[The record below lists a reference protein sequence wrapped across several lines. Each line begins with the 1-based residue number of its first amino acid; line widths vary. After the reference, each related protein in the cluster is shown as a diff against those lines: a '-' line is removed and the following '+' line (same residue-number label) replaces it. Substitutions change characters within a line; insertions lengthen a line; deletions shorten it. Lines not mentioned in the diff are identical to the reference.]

1 MTCGILVLLIAAIAA
16 STNGYS
22 SNDYYPD
29 GKDSYSYTPKV
40 VKSTTYSSSSSYH
53 TGYAGHKLI
62 TGHAY
67 RFKVGR
73 IFNRFHRLGVEL
85 IGRGIKYNGF
95 YYGRLCSATKL
106 YGALNSCYETYGN
119 IRDCFPGL
127 IKQGLIGRRHIYH
140 KYGHGFGLGVTFVK
154 RGIVYGRSFYK
165 FGCRRPKFI
174 RYMTSCYNKFHHAST
189 CVSVLRKRHLI
200 RTPHAY
206 HGHIHLAGYT
216 RFRRFKIRHGR
227 FRYGGRY
234 YKLSCSSRRFYSYW
248 NRCYGRYHS
257 VGRCFGYLRRKHLFS
272 YYNAGYSSVVTNAYG
287 PGYSSRIKFDY
298 GYYRSHHG
306 FSIRNNRFTYGGIGY
321 KLMCARSRFYRL
333 WGQCYNR
340 YHSVG
345 SCFGRLKR
353 QHLFYRYGGAGYS
366 SVATNAYGPG
376 YSSAI
381 TFDYGYYKSHHGFS
395 IRNNRFTYGGIGYK
409 LMCARSRFYRL
420 WGECYNRYHSVG
432 SCFGRLRRQHL
443 FYRYDGA
450 GYSSVATNAY
460 GPYYSSGITFDY
472 GYYKS
477 HHGFSIRNNR
487 FTYGGIAGYSSVAT
501 NAYGPD
507 YSSGITFDYG
517 YYKSHHGFSIRNNRF
532 TYGGIGYKLMCA
544 RSRFYRLWGECY
556 NRYHSVGSCFG
567 RLRRQHLF
575 YRYGGAGYSS
585 VATNAYGPGYSSGIT
600 FDYGYY
606 KSHHGFS
613 IRNNRFT
620 YGGIGYKLM
629 CARSRF
635 YRLWGQCYNR
645 YHSVGSCF
653 GRLRRQHLFYR
664 YGGAGYS
671 SVATNAY
678 GPGYSSGITFDYGYY
693 KSHHGFSIRNNRF
706 TYGGIGYKLMCARS
720 RFYRLWGECY
730 NRYHSVGNCFGRL
743 RRQHL
748 FYRYDGAGYS
758 SVAHNAY
765 GPDYSSG
772 ITFDYGYYRSHH
784 GFSIRNNRF
793 TYGGIGYK
801 LMCAR
806 SRFYRLWGQCYNRY
820 HSVGSCF
827 GRLRRQHL
835 FYRYGGEDYSH
846 VGVDAY
852 GPGYSSGPVFD
863 HSYYSSHHGFRIRH
877 HRFSYNGIA
886 YKLKCSRRRFY
897 RLWGQCYHR
906 YHSVGTCF
914 GRLRSHHLF
923 YRYLGD
929 HQAILNKHLYL
940 HKKIADNHV
949 RRVHNVAKSH
959 VARISHVSNKHVR
972 NIQYQANKHVSRI
985 ANEARSHMN
994 RFKQLVDYH
1003 LRRLH
1008 KHTKYHLSAAEH
1020 QHKKHLN
1027 ERQYQNNKHEL
1038 NVRRLH
1044 KKHEYNLKKHGY
1056 GYGFSNGGKGHA
1068 YTFKVGRIFN
1078 RFHRL
1083 GVELIGRGIKY
1094 NGFYYGRLCSAT
1106 QLYSAL
1112 NSCYKDYGDISNCF
1126 PGLIKQGLIGRRHI
1140 YHKYGHGFGL
1150 GVTFVKRG
1158 IVYGRSFYKYG
1169 CRRSKFIRYMTSC
1182 YNKFHHASTC
1192 VSVLRK
1198 RHLIATPHSYH
1209 GHMHLAGYTRFRR
1222 FTIHGGR
1229 FRYGGRYY
1237 KLSCSKK
1244 RFYSYWNRCYG
1255 RYHSVGRCFGYLRRK
1270 HLFSYYNGY
1279 DGEDGYVAAVKEKV
1293 Y

>member
-1 MTCGILVLLIAAIAA
+1 MACGILVLLIAAIAA

-22 SNDYYPD
+22 SNGYYPD

-40 VKSTTYSSSSSYH
+40 VKSTAYASSSSYH
-53 TGYAGHKLI
+53 AGYAGHKLI

-95 YYGRLCSATKL
+95 YYGRLCSATQL
-106 YGALNSCYETYGN
+106 YGALNSCYESYGN

-200 RTPHAY
+200 RTPHSY

-234 YKLSCSSRRFYSYW
+234 YKLSCNKRRFYSYW

-272 YYNAGYSSVVTNAYG
+272 YYNAGYSSVATNAYG
-287 PGYSSRIKFDY
+287 AGYSSGITFDY

-345 SCFGRLKR
+345 SCFGRLRR
-353 QHLFYRYGGAGYS
+353 QHLFYKYGGAGYS
-366 SVATNAYGPG
+366 SVAINAYGPG
-376 YSSAI
+376 
-381 TFDYGYYKSHHGFS
+381 
-395 IRNNRFTYGGIGYK
+395 
-409 LMCARSRFYRL
+409 
-420 WGECYNRYHSVG
+420 
-432 SCFGRLRRQHL
+432 
-443 FYRYDGA
+443 
-450 GYSSVATNAY
+450 
-460 GPYYSSGITFDY
+460 
-472 GYYKS
+472 
-477 HHGFSIRNNR
+477 
-487 FTYGGIAGYSSVAT
+487 
-501 NAYGPD
+501 
-507 YSSGITFDYG
+507 
-517 YYKSHHGFSIRNNRF
+517 
-532 TYGGIGYKLMCA
+532 
-544 RSRFYRLWGECY
+544 
-556 NRYHSVGSCFG
+556 
-567 RLRRQHLF
+567 
-575 YRYGGAGYSS
+575 
-585 VATNAYGPGYSSGIT
+585 
-600 FDYGYY
+600 
-606 KSHHGFS
+606 
-613 IRNNRFT
+613 
-620 YGGIGYKLM
+620 
-629 CARSRF
+629 
-635 YRLWGQCYNR
+635 
-645 YHSVGSCF
+645 
-653 GRLRRQHLFYR
+653 
-664 YGGAGYS
+664 
-671 SVATNAY
+671 
-678 GPGYSSGITFDYGYY
+678 
-693 KSHHGFSIRNNRF
+693 
-706 TYGGIGYKLMCARS
+706 
-720 RFYRLWGECY
+720 
-730 NRYHSVGNCFGRL
+730 
-743 RRQHL
+743 
-748 FYRYDGAGYS
+748 
-758 SVAHNAY
+758 
-765 GPDYSSG
+765 YSSG

-835 FYRYGGEDYSH
+835 FYRYDGDDYFQVGGNAYGVDYS
-846 VGVDAY
+846 
-852 GPGYSSGPVFD
+852 PEPIFD
-863 HSYYSSHHGFRIRH
+863 RSYYSSHHGFRIRH
-877 HRFSYNGIA
+877 QRFSYNGIA
-886 YKLKCSRRRFY
+886 YRLKCSRSRFY

-949 RRVHNVAKSH
+949 RRIHNVAKSH
-959 VARISHVSNKHVR
+959 VAKISHVSNKHVR
-972 NIQYQANKHVSRI
+972 NIQFQANKHVSRI

-1003 LRRLH
+1003 IRRLH

-1056 GYGFSNGGKGHA
+1056 AYGHSFSYGGKGHA
-1068 YTFKVGRIFN
+1068 YRFKVGRIFN

-1106 QLYSAL
+1106 QLYGAL
-1112 NSCYKDYGDISNCF
+1112 NSCYEDYGDISNCF

-1209 GHMHLAGYTRFRR
+1209 GHIHLAGYTRFRR
-1222 FTIHGGR
+1222 FAIHGGR

-1255 RYHSVGRCFGYLRRK
+1255 RYHSVGRCFGYLK
-1270 HLFSYYNGY
+1270 KKNLFSYYNGYSSGVVYNTYGPGYSNGITFDYGYYKSHHGFTIRNNKFSYGGIGYQLMCGRSRFYRLWGECYNQYNSVSSCFGRLRRQHLFYRYGGGY
-1279 DGEDGYVAAVKEKV
+1279 DGEDGYVAVVKEKV